1 MREPSVTAI
10 APLRA
15 VEGGRIA
22 IHGSGFPVDDFSA
35 DYRSAASRRASRLPR
50 ARRLVLLV
58 PGDLEGGRTPI
69 RLGSDARRD
78 GVRRPSA
85 RRGRPV
91 FTRSTTRCSIAQGN
105 LFVTYSGS
113 RGQEAP
119 VSIFRVTPG
128 GTREPFASGIVNA
141 TSMAFG
147 PDGQLYVSSR
157 FEGAVY
163 RVADDG
169 SHEQVASDLG
179 VACGLAF
186 DADGCAVRR
195 RSIGHDLPRATTG
208 SATAFATLPPSVA
221 AFHLAM
227 SPWGE
232 LFVTAPTLGS
242 YDHVYRIDRDGEVR
256 TLPTPLRPAAG
267 AGVRARRHAARRR
280 RARRRERPVS
290 VRRSRWRA
298 RSSSSSGGAL
308 VGVAFGP
315 GGELVVDVERNRVPF
330 RELTIDVVI

>member
-1 MREPSVTAI
+1 MTPQAKTREPSVTAI

-35 DYRSAASRRASRLPR
+35 VTFGGEPARIAFASST
-50 ARRLVLLV
+50 RLVLLV
-58 PGDLEGGRTPI
+58 PGDLEGGPTPI
-69 RLGSDARRD
+69 RLGSDARQT
-78 GVRRPSA
+78 
-85 RRGRPV
+85 V
-91 FTRSTTRCSIAQGN
+91 FASVGAAWATGLHQVDNPAFDRAGH

-113 RGQEAP
+113 RGQESP

-128 GTREPFASGIVNA
+128 GTRETFASGIVNA

-147 PDGQLYVSSR
+147 PDGKLYVSSR

-163 RVADDG
+163 RIAGDG

-186 DADGCAVRR
+186 DNEGSMYVGD
-195 RSIGHDLPRATTG
+195 RSGTIFRVHEGH
-208 SATAFATLPPSVA
+208 ATAFATLPASVA
-221 AFHLAM
+221 AFHVAM

-232 LFVTAPTLGS
+232 LFVSAPTLGS
-242 YDHVYRIDRDGEVR
+242 YDRVYRIGRGGEVR
-256 TLPTPLRPAAG
+256 TLPTPLGRPQGLAFAPDGTLHIVDALAG
-267 AGVRARRHAARRR
+267 ASGVYRFPDLDG
-280 RARRRERPVS
+280 EPELV
-290 VRRSRWRA
+290 V
-298 RSSSSSGGAL
+298 SGGAL

-315 GGELVVDVERNRVPF
+315 GGEMVVTSNETAYRFEN
-330 RELTIDVVI
+330 